1 MSEDLHATR
10 RRSLD
15 ASAAD
20 RFWDVRARIER
31 MLDPPGAYT
40 SERARVMI
48 TIQAAGESTTIE
60 KIAARNEKRSVRR
73 LSVTTAATGAAISAY
88 GSLGIL
94 RSLPA
99 RRTEMR
105 PVVLSNMA
113 AYDGPSCILANADLS
128 ASAQCRRAT
137 RSSSDIGGSR
147 FLTTPLCPRTLGK
160 DSVTPY
166 STLYEATGM
175 TARSFRSTVSAT
187 RAHAIPIICW
197 RCGRIASK
205 AR

>member
-20 RFWDVRARIER
+20 RFRDVRRRVER

-40 SERARVMI
+40 SERARAMI
-48 TIQAAGESTTIE
+48 TIQAASESTTIE

-73 LSVTTAATGAAISAY
+73 LSVTPAATGAAISAC
-88 GSLGIL
+88 GSLGIP

-99 RRTEMR
+99 RRTAMR

-113 AYDGPSCILANADLS
+113 AHDGPSCILANADLS
-128 ASAQCRRAT
+128 ASALCRGAS

-147 FLTTPLCPRTLGK
+147 ILTTAAASENARQRRRDPVLDVVRGDRNDGGLVSQHDLRNARTRHSDNL
-160 DSVTPY
+160 PA
-166 STLYEATGM
+166 LPPHCE
-175 TARSFRSTVSAT
+175 
-187 RAHAIPIICW
+187 
-197 RCGRIASK
+197 
-205 AR
+205 